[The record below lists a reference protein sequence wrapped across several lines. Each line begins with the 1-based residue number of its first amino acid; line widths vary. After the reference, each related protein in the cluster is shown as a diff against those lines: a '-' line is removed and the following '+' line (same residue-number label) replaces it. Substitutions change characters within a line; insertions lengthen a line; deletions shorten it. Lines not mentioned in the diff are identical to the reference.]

1 MPFDYSKLRGRIV
14 EKFGS
19 QQKFAEAMK
28 LSERTITLKLKGR
41 IPWKQT
47 EICKAVELLELG
59 TEDIPIYFFTV
70 KVQGLEQEVG
80 DENDR

>member
-47 EICKAVELLELG
+47 EICKAVELLELS

-70 KVQGLEQEVG
+70 KVQGLEHQPPH
-80 DENDR
+80 